1 MPQEGRD
8 GKSRRRK
15 SKGGNRSKS
24 RRRRTVAKEVDLV
37 KKDVFDVSQAFQEK
51 SALSEIS
58 SAQLKEAKNALYQA
72 AKTAVRARRVDPS
85 KSSDVAKKLNSKA
98 KEIKDV
104 ADGIHKNAKANKKAA
119 QKLAMNLKKHSSEI
133 DGSVVGTFWSPDA
146 NVDPVE
152 ASQEAAELSKTAA
165 AIAAQTEKIT
175 ADPDAETVTDG
186 PELAKEHF
194 RKAKAEAQ
202 SSIKRAKAGA
212 ENYLNLLEKSM
223 NNLKNSG
230 EKSLKQLAKKKATK
244 DDGCIDGACL
254 TKVKEGF
261 NELADQVED
270 ALEDAEEEARK
281 FLGDAKEKLEDVKE
295 AGLDVISD
303 ITSNAA
309 EAAGAETTDGGT
321 LSACKEKI
329 AACKAEVEEKLEDV
343 QEAIESV
350 AEKAAEA
357 VDELGEIFEE
367 SADKVAE
374 AGEQALAAVE
384 NQIQTDG
391 GAWSSLQASCT
402 KCTKETREAIEDL
415 AQDAQELVKDIESE
429 VKDALNLDD
438 DEAEEQTE
446 AAAE

>member
-15 SKGGNRSKS
+15 SKGGNHSKS

-37 KKDVFDVSQAFQEK
+37 KKDVFDVSQVFQEK
-51 SALSEIS
+51 SALSEIT

-72 AKTAVRARRVDPS
+72 AKTAVKARRVDPS
-85 KSSDVAKKLNSKA
+85 KSSEVAKKLNSKA

-104 ADGIHKNAKANKKAA
+104 ADGLYKNAKANKKAA
-119 QKLAMNLKKHSSEI
+119 QKLAKSLKKHSAEI
-133 DGSVVGTFWSPDA
+133 DGSVLGTPDA

-165 AIAAQTEKIT
+165 AIAEQTEKIT
-175 ADPDAETVTDG
+175 AAPDAETVTDG

-212 ENYLNLLEKSM
+212 ENYLTLLEKSI

-230 EKSLKQLAKKKATK
+230 EKSLKQLAKSTK
-244 DDGCIDGACL
+244 QDNCDGACL
-254 TKVKEGF
+254 TKVKEEF

-281 FLGDAKEKLEDVKE
+281 LLGDAKEKLEDVKE

-329 AACKAEVEEKLEDV
+329 NVCKAEVEEKLEDV

-350 AEKAAEA
+350 AAKAGEA
-357 VDELGEIFEE
+357 VDELGDIFEE

-384 NQIQTDG
+384 NQVQADG

-402 KCTKETREAIEDL
+402 KCTNETREAIEDL

-429 VKDALNLDD
+429 VKDALNLDE
-438 DEAEEQTE
+438 DEAQEETE
-446 AAAE
+446 ASSE

>member
-1 MPQEGRD
+1 MPQEGRE

-24 RRRRTVAKEVDLV
+24 RRRRTVAKEVDLA
-37 KKDVFDVSQAFQEK
+37 KKDVFDYAQAFQEK
-51 SALSEIS
+51 SALSEIT
-58 SAQLKEAKNALYQA
+58 SAQLKDAKNALYQA
-72 AKTAVRARRVDPS
+72 AKTAVKARRVDPS
-85 KSSDVAKKLNSKA
+85 KSSEAAKKLNSKA

-104 ADGIHKNAKANKKAA
+104 ADGLYKNAKANKKAA
-119 QKLAMNLKKHSSEI
+119 QKLAKSLKKHSAEI
-133 DGSVVGTFWSPDA
+133 DGGVLGTSNAD
-146 NVDPVE
+146 VDPVE
-152 ASQEAAELSKTAA
+152 ASQEAAEISKTAA
-165 AIAAQTEKIT
+165 AIAEQTAKIT
-175 ADPDAETVTDG
+175 ADPDDETVTDG
-186 PELAKEHF
+186 PELAREHF
-194 RKAKAEAQ
+194 RKAKGEAQ
-202 SSIKRAKAGA
+202 RSIKRAKAGA
-212 ENYLNLLEKSM
+212 ENYLTLLEKSI
-223 NNLKNSG
+223 NNLKING
-230 EKSLKQLAKKKATK
+230 EKSLKQLAKATK
-244 DDGCIDGACL
+244 DRSDGSCL

-281 FLGDAKEKLEDVKE
+281 LLGEAKEKLEDVKE

-309 EAAGAETTDGGT
+309 EAVGAETTDGGT

-329 AACKAEVEEKLEDV
+329 NACKAEVEEKLEDV

-357 VDELGEIFEE
+357 VDELGDIFEE

-402 KCTKETREAIEDL
+402 KCTKETREAIDEL

-438 DEAEEQTE
+438 DEAQEE
-446 AAAE
+446 AE